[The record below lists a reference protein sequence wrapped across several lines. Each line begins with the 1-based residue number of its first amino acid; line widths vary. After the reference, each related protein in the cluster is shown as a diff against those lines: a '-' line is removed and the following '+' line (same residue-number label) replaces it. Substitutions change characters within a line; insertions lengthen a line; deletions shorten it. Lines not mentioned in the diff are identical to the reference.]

1 MKSNIIIWSLGFAL
15 LESSCSAG
23 PAGNATTPNPDKHHI
38 TRAVGHEKKKP
49 TADDINRHEFRK
61 EEKESKRERKAPEH
75 VDVANKPDVVNKPD
89 LVDKPD
95 VVKKPDVVNKP
106 DAVNLPDIVKT
117 SDVLVETNDNVNVNC
132 AFANPTLEQA
142 EELFKLGLFDTFK
155 AAIEYAELINV
166 PFSRAVGKWFA
177 KNITMEGLY
186 DEGFAMG
193 DIHRVWFNT
202 TVPSGNRTG
211 VICKMESALYTQMKD
226 TCHFKEWENDL
237 ITVSVALMEGY
248 AHAVD
253 HASFEGCV

>member
-15 LESSCSAG
+15 LKSSCSAG
-23 PAGNATTPNPDKHHI
+23 PADNSTAPNPEKHHKD
-38 TRAVGHEKKKP
+38 RAVGHEKKKP
-49 TADDINRHEFRK
+49 TADDINRHERRK
-61 EEKESKRERKAPEH
+61 EEKHKKERKAPQH
-75 VDVANKPDVVNKPD
+75 ADAANKTKVVKPD
-89 LVDKPD
+89 LVD
-95 VVKKPDVVNKP
+95 KPDVVNKP
-106 DAVNLPDIVKT
+106 DAVNVTDIVKT

-142 EELFKLGLFDTFK
+142 EELFGLGLFDTFK
-155 AAIEYAELINV
+155 AAVEYAELINV
-166 PFSRAVGKWFA
+166 PFSRAVGNWFA

-186 DEGFAMG
+186 DEGFEMG
-193 DIHRVWFNT
+193 EIHRVWFNN

-211 VICKMESALYTQMKD
+211 VICKMESALYTQMRD

-253 HASFEGCV
+253 HISFEGCV